1 MTTLRGS
8 PPSVNIGSVTSHHV
22 PPPSAPSHR
31 TKTEIWI
38 WPKPR
43 KFDTLPVPH
52 NISFLAQETTKNSQA
67 VLFSGFEPNHLSSVI
82 MYAANCHSFHSLTK
96 RIFEVTDQRNSLFSQ
111 AGRRTVRESFVVIPN
126 ILIPALKIS
135 SHVGWMLKI
144 LGVLSKNQGHSMKPK
159 PLQIL
164 YTWSNFKFTFVE
176 LGFTFMRLWIRAFSE
191 FVLRKLN
198 EKLLWPRQRGGG
210 ANDEEL
216 LVAGEEG
223 GVLMTFNI

>member
-1 MTTLRGS
+1 
-8 PPSVNIGSVTSHHV
+8 
-22 PPPSAPSHR
+22 
-31 TKTEIWI
+31 
-38 WPKPR
+38 
-43 KFDTLPVPH
+43 
-52 NISFLAQETTKNSQA
+52 
-67 VLFSGFEPNHLSSVI
+67 

-111 AGRRTVRESFVVIPN
+111 AGRRTAVRVSFVVIPN

-164 YTWSNFKFTFVE
+164 YTWSIFKFTFVE

-198 EKLLWPRQRGGG
+198 EKLLAETARRRRGKWWGTISGGG
-210 ANDEEL
+210 GGRGAHDLQHLTVEWSSPTDFL
-216 LVAGEEG
+216 LG
-223 GVLMTFNI
+223 LFFF

>member
-1 MTTLRGS
+1 
-8 PPSVNIGSVTSHHV
+8 
-22 PPPSAPSHR
+22 
-31 TKTEIWI
+31 
-38 WPKPR
+38 
-43 KFDTLPVPH
+43 
-52 NISFLAQETTKNSQA
+52 
-67 VLFSGFEPNHLSSVI
+67 

-111 AGRRTVRESFVVIPN
+111 AGRRTVRVSFVVIPN

-164 YTWSNFKFTFVE
+164 YTWSIFKFTFVE

-198 EKLLWPRQRGGG
+198 EKLLAETARRRGKWWGTISGGG
-210 ANDEEL
+210 GGRGAHDLQHLTVEWSSPTDFL
-216 LVAGEEG
+216 LG
-223 GVLMTFNI
+223 LFFF